1 MPARLEGGGAEG
13 GTVSWEDPALN
24 LRVITYSQRT
34 AVATIAIHAH
44 PEKWNILAP
53 LPLRCFDAKLNVCQR
68 AELEGPAVTHPA
80 KRCIN
85 TIRKKLITKHNPCT
99 KTYIK
104 KKYIYTLGIIFLLTK
119 EKRAIPYLTLC
130 FPSETRLLQPG
141 GARALRLVAGLE
153 RVRRRGAARG
163 PCPSPA

>member
-1 MPARLEGGGAEG
+1 MKG
-13 GTVSWEDPALN
+13 GTASWEDPVLN
-24 LRVITYSQRT
+24 LRIFTYSQRT
-34 AVATIAIHAH
+34 AVERTAIHAH
-44 PEKWNILAP
+44 PGKRNILAP

-68 AELEGPAVTHPA
+68 AELESPAVTHPA
-80 KRCIN
+80 KHCIN

-104 KKYIYTLGIIFLLTK
+104 KKIYIYTLGIIFLLTK
-119 EKRAIPYLTLC
+119 EKRGIPYLTLC
-130 FPSETRLLQPG
+130 FPSETRLLQPR

-153 RVRRRGAARG
+153 RVRRCGAARG